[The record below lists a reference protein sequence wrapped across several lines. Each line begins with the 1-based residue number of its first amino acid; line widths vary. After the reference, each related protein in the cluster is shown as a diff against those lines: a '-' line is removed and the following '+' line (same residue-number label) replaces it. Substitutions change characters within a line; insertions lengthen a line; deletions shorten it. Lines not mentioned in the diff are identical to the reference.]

1 MRFKTKEYRKSM
13 EEINVGYK
21 FKQIRE
27 NAGLTLKQVSAM
39 SGLSVSF
46 ISQIERGVVDPS
58 WSSLKKISAALNIKL
73 KDLFDEPPRPY
84 TLVRDGQGYQSVT
97 HHIRREFLAS
107 MDNASMEMILTAFP
121 PHSSSG
127 TILPHPGEE
136 FVWILEGTLNVTV
149 DGTTHVMCAGDSI
162 YFQSTYPHEWQ
173 NKSGQVCKV
182 LWVDNP
188 PVHM

>member
-1 MRFKTKEYRKSM
+1 M

-84 TLVRDGQGYQSVT
+84 TLVRDGQGYQSAT

-107 MDNASMEMILTAFP
+107 MDNASMEMILTSFP

-127 TILPHPGEE
+127 TIPPSSGRRICVDPGRDAECDRGRHNTCNVCWRQYIFSIDLP
-136 FVWILEGTLNVTV
+136 
-149 DGTTHVMCAGDSI
+149 A
-162 YFQSTYPHEWQ
+162 
-173 NKSGQVCKV
+173 
-182 LWVDNP
+182 
-188 PVHM
+188 

>member
-1 MRFKTKEYRKSM
+1 M

-136 FVWILEGTLNVTV
+136 FVWILEGSLNVTE
-149 DGTTHVMCAGDSI
+149 DGTTQVMCAGDSI
-162 YFQSTYPHEWQ
+162 YFQSTYPHEWE

-182 LWVDNP
+182 LWVEYP

>member
-1 MRFKTKEYRKSM
+1 
-13 EEINVGYK
+13 
-21 FKQIRE
+21 
-27 NAGLTLKQVSAM
+27 
-39 SGLSVSF
+39 
-46 ISQIERGVVDPS
+46 
-58 WSSLKKISAALNIKL
+58 
-73 KDLFDEPPRPY
+73 
-84 TLVRDGQGYQSVT
+84 
-97 HHIRREFLAS
+97 
-107 MDNASMEMILTAFP
+107 MEMILTAFP

-127 TILPHPGEE
+127 MILPHPGEE

-162 YFQSTYPHEWQ
+162 YFQSTYPHEWE